1 MSMLLL
7 EDILIKIK
15 NCIDI
20 PYSFG
25 YNLDEDDTDSVID
38 PVYDC
43 LYKAGL
49 NKECDIA
56 NGASKVVVIPRNS
69 AYVIKTPLFG
79 SWYYPEEY
87 NEENDEYYT
96 DYENACFDEYT
107 GAYYEDAEIDCSNY
121 CELEEYL
128 YNFAVES
135 GVSDMFAK
143 TEFFGHAKSG
153 RPVYISEKCR
163 NFWWGDREPSDASKT
178 LVKDKRDS
186 RTPGWSKMDSM
197 ITALFVDDYG
207 VERATKL
214 FQFLSDFNIT
224 DLHSGNV
231 MISEKTGK
239 IVITDYSGFD
249 N

>member
-1 MSMLLL
+1 MLLL

-15 NCIDI
+15 NCIDV
-20 PYSFG
+20 PYDLG
-25 YNLDEDDTDSVID
+25 YNLDEDDTYSAID
-38 PVYDC
+38 PVRDC
-43 LYKAGL
+43 LHETGL

-56 NGASKVVVIPRNS
+56 NGVSKVVIIPRNS

-79 SWYYPEEY
+79 SWHYPEEY
-87 NEENDEYYT
+87 NEENNEYCI
-96 DYENACFDEYT
+96 DYENPYFDEYT

-128 YNFAVES
+128 YNFAVENN
-135 GVSDMFAK
+135 VSDMFAK
-143 TEFFGHAKSG
+143 TEFFGYAKGG
-153 RPVYISEKCR
+153 RPVYISEKCK
-163 NFWWGDREPSDASKT
+163 NFWRGNREPSDASKT

-207 VERATKL
+207 VERAEKL

-224 DLHSGNV
+224 DLHSDNV

-239 IVITDYSGFD
+239 IVITDYSGFF

>member
-7 EDILIKIK
+7 EDILTKIK

-20 PYSFG
+20 PHSLG
-25 YNLDEDDTDSVID
+25 YNLDEDDTYSATD
-38 PVYDC
+38 PVQDC
-43 LYKAGL
+43 LHEAGL

-56 NGASKVVVIPRNS
+56 NGVSKIVIIPRNS

-87 NEENDEYYT
+87 DEENDEYYI
-96 DYENACFDEYT
+96 DYENPYFDEYA

-128 YNFAVES
+128 YNFTVEN

-143 TEFFGHAKSG
+143 TEFFGYAKGG
-153 RPVYISEKCR
+153 RPVYISEESKG
-163 NFWWGDREPSDASKT
+163 FHWGDRKPSDASKT
-178 LVKDKRDS
+178 LVKDKRNS
-186 RTPGWSKMDSM
+186 RTPGWSKMDSI

-207 VERATKL
+207 VERAAKL

-224 DLHSGNV
+224 DLHSHNV

-239 IVITDYSGFD
+239 IVITDYSGFLS
-249 N
+249 

>member
-1 MSMLLL
+1 MLLL

-15 NCIDI
+15 NCIDV
-20 PYSFG
+20 PYNLG
-25 YNLDEDDTDSVID
+25 YNLDEDDTYSAID
-38 PVYDC
+38 PVRNC
-43 LYKAGL
+43 LYEAGL

-56 NGASKVVVIPRNS
+56 NGVSKVVIIPRNS

-79 SWYYPEEY
+79 SLYYPEEY
-87 NEENDEYYT
+87 DEENDKYYT
-96 DYENACFDEYT
+96 DYENAQFDEYT

-128 YNFAVES
+128 YNFAVEN

-143 TEFFGHAKSG
+143 TEFFGYAKCG
-153 RPVYISEKCR
+153 RPVYISEKCK
-163 NFWWGDREPSDASKT
+163 NFWRSDREPSDASKT

-186 RTPGWSKMDSM
+186 STPGWSRMDSM

-207 VERATKL
+207 VERAEKL
-214 FQFLSDFNIT
+214 FQFLSDFNIS
-224 DLHSGNV
+224 DLHTGNV

-239 IVITDYSGFD
+239 IVITDYSGFF

>member
-1 MSMLLL
+1 MLLL

-20 PYSFG
+20 PYNFG

-38 PVYDC
+38 PVRDC
-43 LYKAGL
+43 LYEAGL
-49 NKECDIA
+49 NHECDIA
-56 NGASKVVVIPRNS
+56 NGVSKVVIIPRNS

-87 NEENDEYYT
+87 DEDNDEYYT
-96 DYENACFDEYT
+96 DYENPYFDEYT

-128 YNFAVES
+128 YNFAVEN

-143 TEFFGHAKSG
+143 TEFFGYAKSG
-153 RPVYISEKCR
+153 RPVYISEKCK

-186 RTPGWSKMDSM
+186 HTPGWSRMSSM

-207 VERATKL
+207 VERAEKL
-214 FQFLSDFNIT
+214 FQFLSDFNIS
-224 DLHSGNV
+224 DLHNNNV

-239 IVITDYSGFD
+239 IVITDYSGFSD
-249 N
+249 

>member
-1 MSMLLL
+1 MLLL

-20 PYSFG
+20 PYSLG
-25 YNLDEDDTDSVID
+25 DNSID
-38 PVYDC
+38 PVWDC

-56 NGASKVVVIPRNS
+56 NGASKVVIIPRNS
-69 AYVIKTPLFG
+69 AYVIKTPIFG
-79 SWYYPEEY
+79 SWCYPEEY

-96 DYENACFDEYT
+96 DYENPYFDEYT
-107 GAYYEDAEIDCSNY
+107 GACYGNAEIDCSNY

-128 YNFAVES
+128 YNFTVEN

-143 TEFFGHAKSG
+143 TEFFGYAKGG
-153 RPVYISEKCR
+153 RPVYISEKCK
-163 NFWWGDREPSDASKT
+163 NFWWSDRKPSDASKT
-178 LVKDKRDS
+178 LVKDKRNS
-186 RTPGWSKMDSM
+186 RTPGWSRMDST

-207 VERATKL
+207 VERAEKL

-224 DLHSGNV
+224 DLHNDNV

-239 IVITDYSGFD
+239 IVITDYSGFSS
-249 N
+249 

>member
-1 MSMLLL
+1 MLLL
-7 EDILIKIK
+7 EDILTKIK
-15 NCIDI
+15 NCIDVS
-20 PYSFG
+20 YNLG
-25 YNLDEDDTDSVID
+25 YNLDTDDVESAID
-38 PVYDC
+38 PIWNC
-43 LYKAGL
+43 LCHAGL

-56 NGASKVVVIPRNS
+56 NGVSKVVIIPRNS

-87 NEENDEYYT
+87 DEENDEYYT
-96 DYENACFDEYT
+96 DYDNAQFDEYT

-128 YNFAVES
+128 YNFAVEN

-143 TEFFGHAKSG
+143 TEFFGYAKNG
-153 RPVYISEKCR
+153 RPIYISEKCKY
-163 NFWWGDREPSDASKT
+163 FWCGDREPSNASKT
-178 LVKDKRDS
+178 LVRDKIKS
-186 RTPGWSKMDSM
+186 CTPGWSRMGST
-197 ITALFVDDYG
+197 IAALFVDDYG
-207 VERATKL
+207 IERAAKL

-224 DLHSGNV
+224 DLHSNNV

-239 IVITDYSGFD
+239 IVITDYSGFS

>member
-1 MSMLLL
+1 MLLL
-7 EDILIKIK
+7 EDILTKIK
-15 NCIDI
+15 NCIDV

-38 PVYDC
+38 PVCDC
-43 LYKAGL
+43 LYKVGL

-56 NGASKVVVIPRNS
+56 NGVSKVVIIPRNS

-87 NEENDEYYT
+87 NDEKDEYYI
-96 DYENACFDEYT
+96 DYENAYFDEYT

-121 CELEEYL
+121 CELEEYI
-128 YNFAVES
+128 YNFTVEN

-143 TEFFGHAKSG
+143 TEFFEYAKSG
-153 RPVYISEKCR
+153 RPLYISEKCR

-207 VERATKL
+207 VERAGRL

-224 DLHSGNV
+224 DLHSHNV

-239 IVITDYSGFD
+239 IVITDYSGFES
-249 N
+249 

>member
-1 MSMLLL
+1 MLLL

-15 NCIDI
+15 NCIDV

-38 PVYDC
+38 PVRDC
-43 LYKAGL
+43 LYEAGL

-56 NGASKVVVIPRNS
+56 NGVSKVVIIPRNS
-69 AYVIKTPLFG
+69 AYVIKIPLFG

-87 NEENDEYYT
+87 DEENDEYYT
-96 DYENACFDEYT
+96 DYENPYFDEYT

-128 YNFAVES
+128 YNFAVENN
-135 GVSDMFAK
+135 VSDMFAK
-143 TEFFGHAKSG
+143 TEFFGYAEGG
-153 RPVYISEKCR
+153 RPVYISEKCK
-163 NFWWGDREPSDASKT
+163 NFWRGNREPSDASKT

-207 VERATKL
+207 VERAEKL

-224 DLHSGNV
+224 DLHSDNV

-239 IVITDYSGFD
+239 IVITDYSGFF

>member
-1 MSMLLL
+1 MLLL

-15 NCIDI
+15 NCIDV

-38 PVYDC
+38 PVRDC
-43 LYKAGL
+43 LYKVGL
-49 NKECDIA
+49 NHECDIA
-56 NGASKVVVIPRNS
+56 NGVSKVVIIPQNS

-96 DYENACFDEYT
+96 DYENPYFDEYT

-128 YNFAVES
+128 YNFTVEN

-143 TEFFGHAKSG
+143 TEFFGRAKCG
-153 RPVYISEKCR
+153 RPVYISEKCK
-163 NFWWGDREPSDASKT
+163 NFWRGNREPSDASKT

-207 VERATKL
+207 VERAEKL

-224 DLHSGNV
+224 DLHSDNV

-239 IVITDYSGFD
+239 IVITDYSGFF

>member
-1 MSMLLL
+1 MLLL
-7 EDILIKIK
+7 EDILTKIK
-15 NCIDI
+15 NCIDV
-20 PYSFG
+20 PYSLG
-25 YNLDEDDTDSVID
+25 YNLDEDDTDSAID
-38 PVYDC
+38 PVWDC
-43 LYKAGL
+43 LYKAAL

-56 NGASKVVVIPRNS
+56 NGVSKVVIIPRNS

-87 NEENDEYYT
+87 DEENDEYYT

-107 GAYYEDAEIDCSNY
+107 GAYYEDAEIDYSNY

-128 YNFAVES
+128 YNFAVEN

-143 TEFFGHAKSG
+143 TEFFGHAKCG
-153 RPVYISEKCR
+153 RPVYISEKCKD
-163 NFWWGDREPSDASKT
+163 FWWGDREPSDASKT

-207 VERATKL
+207 VERAAKL

-224 DLHSGNV
+224 DLHSHNV

>member
-1 MSMLLL
+1 MLLL
-7 EDILIKIK
+7 EDILTKIK
-15 NCIDI
+15 NCMDV
-20 PYSFG
+20 PYSLG
-25 YNLDEDDTDSVID
+25 YNLDEEDTDSAID
-38 PVYDC
+38 PIWDC

-56 NGASKVVVIPRNS
+56 NGVSKVVIIPRNS

-128 YNFAVES
+128 YNFTVEND
-135 GVSDMFAK
+135 VSDMFAK
-143 TEFFGHAKSG
+143 TEFFGRAKCG
-153 RPVYISEKCR
+153 RPVYISEKCKG
-163 NFWWGDREPSDASKT
+163 FHWGDREPSDASKT
-178 LVKDKRDS
+178 IVKDKRDS
-186 RTPGWSKMDSM
+186 RTPGWSRMGST

-207 VERATKL
+207 VERAEKL
-214 FQFLSDFNIT
+214 FQFLFDFDIS
-224 DLHSGNV
+224 DLHNDNV

-239 IVITDYSGFD
+239 IVITDYSGFLS
-249 N
+249 

>member
-1 MSMLLL
+1 MLLL

-25 YNLDEDDTDSVID
+25 YNLDEDDTDNVID
-38 PVYDC
+38 PVWDC
-43 LYKAGL
+43 LHEAGL

-56 NGASKVVVIPRNS
+56 NGVSKVVIIPRNS
-69 AYVIKTPLFG
+69 AYVIKIPLFG

-87 NEENDEYYT
+87 DEENDEYYI
-96 DYENACFDEYT
+96 DYENAYFDEYT

-128 YNFAVES
+128 YNFAVEND
-135 GVSDMFAK
+135 VSDMFAK
-143 TEFFGHAKSG
+143 TEFFGYAKCG
-153 RPVYISEKCR
+153 RPVYISEKCK
-163 NFWWGDREPSDASKT
+163 NFWRGNREPSDASKT

-186 RTPGWSKMDSM
+186 RIPGWSKMDST

-207 VERATKL
+207 VERAAKL

-224 DLHSGNV
+224 DLHSNNV

-239 IVITDYSGFD
+239 IVITDYSGFF

>member
-1 MSMLLL
+1 MLLL
-7 EDILIKIK
+7 EDILTKIK
-15 NCIDI
+15 NCIDV
-20 PYSFG
+20 PYSLG
-25 YNLDEDDTDSVID
+25 YNLDEDDTDSAID
-38 PVYDC
+38 PVWNC

-49 NKECDIA
+49 NKECEIA
-56 NGASKVVVIPRNS
+56 NGVSKVVIIPHNS
-69 AYVIKTPLFG
+69 TYVIKTPLFG
-79 SWYYPEEY
+79 SWCYPEEY
-87 NEENDEYYT
+87 NDEKDEYCI
-96 DYENACFDEYT
+96 DYENAYFDEYT

-128 YNFAVES
+128 YNFTVEN

-143 TEFFGHAKSG
+143 TKFFGYAKSG
-153 RPVYISEKCR
+153 RPLYISEKCR
-163 NFWWGDREPSDASKT
+163 NFWRGDREPSDASKT

-207 VERATKL
+207 VERAGKL

-224 DLHSGNV
+224 DLHSYNV

-239 IVITDYSGFD
+239 IVITDYSGFES
-249 N
+249 

>member
-1 MSMLLL
+1 MLLL
-7 EDILIKIK
+7 EDILTKIK
-15 NCIDI
+15 NCIDV
-20 PYSFG
+20 PYSLG
-25 YNLDEDDTDSVID
+25 YNLDEDDTDSAID
-38 PVYDC
+38 PVWNC

-49 NKECDIA
+49 NKECEIA
-56 NGASKVVVIPRNS
+56 NGVSKVVIIPYNS
-69 AYVIKTPLFG
+69 TYVIKTPLFG
-79 SWYYPEEY
+79 SWCYPEEY
-87 NEENDEYYT
+87 NDEKDEYYI
-96 DYENACFDEYT
+96 DYENAYFDEYT

-128 YNFAVES
+128 YNFTVEN

-143 TEFFGHAKSG
+143 TEFFGYAKSG
-153 RPVYISEKCR
+153 RPLYISEKCR
-163 NFWWGDREPSDASKT
+163 NFWRGDREPSDASKT

-207 VERATKL
+207 VERAGKL

-224 DLHSGNV
+224 DLHSHNV

-239 IVITDYSGFD
+239 IVITDYSGFES
-249 N
+249 

>member
-1 MSMLLL
+1 MLLL

-15 NCIDI
+15 NCIDV
-20 PYSFG
+20 PYDFG
-25 YNLDEDDTDSVID
+25 YNLDEDDTDSAID
-38 PVYDC
+38 PVWDC

-56 NGASKVVVIPRNS
+56 NGVSKVVIIPCNS

-87 NEENDEYYT
+87 DEENDEYYI
-96 DYENACFDEYT
+96 DYENPYFDEYT

-128 YNFAVES
+128 YNFAVEN

-143 TEFFGHAKSG
+143 TEFFGRAKCG
-153 RPVYISEKCR
+153 RPVYISEKCKG
-163 NFWWGDREPSDASKT
+163 FHWGDRKPSDASKT

-186 RTPGWSKMDSM
+186 RTPGWSRMDSM

-207 VERATKL
+207 VERAEKL
-214 FQFLSDFNIT
+214 FQFLSDFDIS
-224 DLHSGNV
+224 DLHSNNV

-239 IVITDYSGFD
+239 IVITDYSGFL

>member
-1 MSMLLL
+1 MLLL

-15 NCIDI
+15 NCIDV
-20 PYSFG
+20 PYSLG
-25 YNLDEDDTDSVID
+25 YNLDEDDTDSAID

-56 NGASKVVVIPRNS
+56 NGVSKVVIIPRNS

-87 NEENDEYYT
+87 NEENNEYCI
-96 DYENACFDEYT
+96 DYENPYFDEYT

-128 YNFAVES
+128 YNFAVEN

-143 TEFFGHAKSG
+143 TEFFGHAKCG
-153 RPVYISEKCR
+153 RPVYISEKCK
-163 NFWWGDREPSDASKT
+163 NFWRSDREPSDASKT
-178 LVKDKRDS
+178 IVKDKRDS
-186 RTPGWSKMDSM
+186 RTPGWSRMDSM

-207 VERATKL
+207 AERAEKL
-214 FQFLSDFNIT
+214 FQFLSDFDIT
-224 DLHSGNV
+224 DLHNDNV

-239 IVITDYSGFD
+239 IVITDYSGFF

>member
-1 MSMLLL
+1 MLLL
-7 EDILIKIK
+7 EDILTKIK
-15 NCIDI
+15 NCIDV
-20 PYSFG
+20 PYSLG
-25 YNLDEDDTDSVID
+25 YNLDEDDTDSAID
-38 PVYDC
+38 PVWDC

-56 NGASKVVVIPRNS
+56 NGVSKVVIIPRNS

-96 DYENACFDEYT
+96 DYENAYFDEYT

-128 YNFAVES
+128 YNFAVEN

-143 TEFFGHAKSG
+143 TEFCGYAKSG
-153 RPVYISEKCR
+153 RPLYISEKCR
-163 NFWWGDREPSDASKT
+163 NFWRGDREPSDASKT

-207 VERATKL
+207 VERAGKL

-224 DLHSGNV
+224 DLHSHNV

-239 IVITDYSGFD
+239 IVITDYSGFES
-249 N
+249 

>member
-1 MSMLLL
+1 MLLL
-7 EDILIKIK
+7 EDILTKIK
-15 NCIDI
+15 NCIDV
-20 PYSFG
+20 PYNLG
-25 YNLDEDDTDSVID
+25 YNLDEDDTDSAID
-38 PVYDC
+38 PVWDC

-56 NGASKVVVIPRNS
+56 NGVSKVVIIPRNS
-69 AYVIKTPLFG
+69 TYVIKTPLFG

-128 YNFAVES
+128 YNFTVEN

-143 TEFFGHAKSG
+143 TEFFGYAKGG
-153 RPVYISEKCR
+153 RPVYISEKCK
-163 NFWWGDREPSDASKT
+163 NFYWDDREPSNASKT
-178 LVKDKRDS
+178 LVKSKRNS
-186 RTPGWSKMDSM
+186 HTPGWSKMDST

-207 VERATKL
+207 VERAAKL

-224 DLHSGNV
+224 DLHSHNV

>member
-1 MSMLLL
+1 MLLL
-7 EDILIKIK
+7 EDILTNIK
-15 NCIDI
+15 NCIDV
-20 PYSFG
+20 PYSLG
-25 YNLDEDDTDSVID
+25 YNLDEDDTYSAID
-38 PVYDC
+38 PVKDC
-43 LYKAGL
+43 LHKAGL

-56 NGASKVVVIPRNS
+56 NGVSKVVIIPRNS

-107 GAYYEDAEIDCSNY
+107 GAYYEDAEIDYSNY

-128 YNFAVES
+128 YNFTVEN

-143 TEFFGHAKSG
+143 TEFFGYAKGG
-153 RPVYISEKCR
+153 RPVYISEKCKD
-163 NFWWGDREPSDASKT
+163 FWWGDREPSDASKT

-207 VERATKL
+207 AERAAKL

-224 DLHSGNV
+224 DLHSHNV

-239 IVITDYSGFD
+239 IVITDYSGFSS
-249 N
+249 

>member
-1 MSMLLL
+1 MLLL
-7 EDILIKIK
+7 EDILTKTK
-15 NCIDI
+15 NCIDV
-20 PYSFG
+20 PYNLG
-25 YNLDEDDTDSVID
+25 YNLDEDDTDSAID
-38 PVYDC
+38 PVWDC

-56 NGASKVVVIPRNS
+56 NGVSKVVIIPRNS

-87 NEENDEYYT
+87 DEENDEYYT
-96 DYENACFDEYT
+96 DYENAYFDEYT

-128 YNFAVES
+128 YNFTVEN

-143 TEFFGHAKSG
+143 TEFFGYTKGG
-153 RPVYISEKCR
+153 RPIYISEKCK
-163 NFWWGDREPSDASKT
+163 NFDWDDRKPSNASKT
-178 LVKDKRDS
+178 LVKSKRDS
-186 RTPGWSKMDSM
+186 HTPGWSRMDPT

-207 VERATKL
+207 IERAAKL

-239 IVITDYSGFD
+239 IVITDYSGFSS
-249 N
+249 

>member
-1 MSMLLL
+1 MILL
-7 EDILIKIK
+7 EDILTKIK
-15 NCIDI
+15 NCIDV
-20 PYSFG
+20 PYSLG
-25 YNLDEDDTDSVID
+25 YNLDEDDTDNAID
-38 PVYDC
+38 PVWDC
-43 LYKAGL
+43 LCKVGL

-56 NGASKVVVIPRNS
+56 NGVSKIVIIPRNS

-79 SWYYPEEY
+79 SWNYPEEY

-96 DYENACFDEYT
+96 DYENAYFDEYT

-128 YNFAVES
+128 YNFTVEH

-143 TEFFGHAKSG
+143 TEFFDWAKG
-153 RPVYISEKCR
+153 NRPVYISEKCK
-163 NFWWGDREPSDASKT
+163 NFYWDDRKPSNASKT
-178 LVKDKRDS
+178 LVKSKRDS
-186 RTPGWSKMDSM
+186 HTPGWSRMEPT

-207 VERATKL
+207 VEKAEKL

-239 IVITDYSGFD
+239 IVITDYSGFF

>member
-1 MSMLLL
+1 MLLL
-7 EDILIKIK
+7 EDILTKIK
-15 NCIDI
+15 NCIDVS
-20 PYSFG
+20 YNLG
-25 YNLDEDDTDSVID
+25 YNLDIDDVESAID
-38 PVYDC
+38 PIWNC
-43 LYKAGL
+43 LCHAGL

-56 NGASKVVVIPRNS
+56 NGVSKVVIIPRNS

-87 NEENDEYYT
+87 DEENDKYYT
-96 DYENACFDEYT
+96 DYENPYFDEYT

-128 YNFAVES
+128 YNFTVEN

-143 TEFFGHAKSG
+143 TEFFGYAKNG
-153 RPVYISEKCR
+153 RPIYISEKCK
-163 NFWWGDREPSDASKT
+163 NFSWSDREPSNASKT
-178 LVKDKRDS
+178 LVRDKIENC
-186 RTPGWSKMDSM
+186 TPGWSRMDSP

-207 VERATKL
+207 VERAAKL

-224 DLHSGNV
+224 DLHSNNV

-239 IVITDYSGFD
+239 IVITDYSGFSS
-249 N
+249 

>member
-1 MSMLLL
+1 MLLL
-7 EDILIKIK
+7 EDILMKIK

-38 PVYDC
+38 PVCDC

-56 NGASKVVVIPRNS
+56 NGVSKVVIIPRNS

-87 NEENDEYYT
+87 DEENDEYYT
-96 DYENACFDEYT
+96 DYENAQFDEYT

-128 YNFAVES
+128 YNFAVEN

-143 TEFFGHAKSG
+143 TEFFGRAKCG
-153 RPVYISEKCR
+153 RPVYISEKCK
-163 NFWWGDREPSDASKT
+163 NFWRGDREPSDASKT
-178 LVKDKRDS
+178 LVRDKRDS

-207 VERATKL
+207 AERAEKL
-214 FQFLSDFNIT
+214 FQFLSDFDIS
-224 DLHSGNV
+224 DLHSNNV

-239 IVITDYSGFD
+239 IVITDYSGFSS
-249 N
+249 